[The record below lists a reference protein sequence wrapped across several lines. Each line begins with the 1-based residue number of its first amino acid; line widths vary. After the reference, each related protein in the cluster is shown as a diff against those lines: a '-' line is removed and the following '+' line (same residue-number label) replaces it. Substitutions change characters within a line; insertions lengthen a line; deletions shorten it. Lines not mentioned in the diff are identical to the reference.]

1 MSDSNK
7 DVTEDD
13 TANVPL
19 DYLSRRKDDNVPVH
33 DDVVHENVSDV
44 VYNDNDVICNSD

>member
-7 DVTEDD
+7 NCTEDD

-19 DYLSRRKDDNVPVH
+19 DYLSRRKYDNIPVRDDDVH
-33 DDVVHENVSDV
+33 ENAFDVVH
-44 VYNDNDVICNSD
+44 NDNDCNSD